1 MKNIKFK
8 KIVLFCMLFACPFA
22 AMADDID
29 GGNGDGDVQ
38 DVPGAPIDDYIP
50 LAFVAAIA
58 LSYKLVQ
65 KNTVKN

>member
-1 MKNIKFK
+1 MKNIKLK

-38 DVPGAPIDDYIP
+38 DVPSAPIDDYIP
-50 LAFVAAIA
+50 LVFVAAIA
-58 LSYKLVQ
+58 LSYKLLC
-65 KNTVKN
+65 KKTAPN